1 MANIQKYKQF
11 LKEESESLHEFKI
24 QALLVISNESE
35 LMKTDVLSNIR
46 AVEGITRVHVD
57 ESLSK
62 TFYEISKVTIKVNIA
77 PFGVAPLAQI
87 FNVIRKDIIAIQGV
101 RRFTYISRPERI

>member
-1 MANIQKYKQF
+1 MENIQKYKQF
-11 LKEESESLHEFKI
+11 LNEETESLKEFRV
-24 QALLVISNESE
+24 QALLVISNQHE

-57 ESLSK
+57 QNISK
-62 TFYEISKVTIKVNIA
+62 TFYEISKVTIKVNVA
-77 PFGVAPLAQI
+77 PFGVAPLAHI
-87 FNVIRKDIIAIQGV
+87 FNQIRKDIIAITGV